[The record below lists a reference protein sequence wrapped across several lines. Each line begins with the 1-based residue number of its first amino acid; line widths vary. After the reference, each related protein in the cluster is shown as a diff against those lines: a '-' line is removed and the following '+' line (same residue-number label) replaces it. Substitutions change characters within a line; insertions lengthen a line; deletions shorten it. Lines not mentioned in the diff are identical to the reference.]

1 LDSRDQERWLSDDRS
16 PRRRDRSNLLTPG
29 KWLDGVASYD
39 RARIKGKS
47 FTLDGE
53 AVVIGA
59 DGLSRFDEL
68 RRVEGA
74 RVAFLYTFDFLEHD
88 GDDLRE
94 QPDGLSRLA
103 ISR

>member
-1 LDSRDQERWLSDDRS
+1 M
-16 PRRRDRSNLLTPG
+16 
-29 KWLDGVASYD
+29 ASYD

-74 RVAFLYTFDFLEHD
+74 RVAFLYAFDFLEHD
-88 GDDLRE
+88 GDDLRDLAKYRSIPLSTITLDPHGVTKIMAALTWME
-94 QPDGLSRLA
+94 QQIERPV
-103 ISR
+103 